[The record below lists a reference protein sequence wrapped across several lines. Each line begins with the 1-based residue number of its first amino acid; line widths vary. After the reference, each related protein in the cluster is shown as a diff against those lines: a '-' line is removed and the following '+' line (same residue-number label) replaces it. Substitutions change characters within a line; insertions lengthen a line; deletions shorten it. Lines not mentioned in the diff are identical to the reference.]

1 MKKTSLLFAFLIST
15 LFSVA
20 QQKDVV
26 DIVIGSKDHTTL
38 IAAVKASGLVETL
51 KGAGPFTIFAPTNA
65 AFDKLPAGTVEGLLN
80 PDAKDA
86 LTSVLTYHVIAGKID
101 AASVVKAIK
110 SGKGKATLT
119 TLNGATLTARLI
131 GDKVIITD
139 SKGNTSVVIAT
150 DLKGSNGIIQVID
163 TVLMP

>member
-150 DLKGSNGIIQVID
+150 DLKGSNGIIHVID

>member
-80 PDAKDA
+80 PEAKDA

-119 TLNGATLTARLI
+119 TLNGATLTARLK

-150 DLKGSNGIIQVID
+150 DLKGSNGIIHVID

>member
-119 TLNGATLTARLI
+119 TLNGATLTARLK

-150 DLKGSNGIIQVID
+150 DLKGSNGIIHVID

>member
-65 AFDKLPAGTVEGLLN
+65 AFYKLPAGTVEGLLN

-119 TLNGATLTARLI
+119 TLNGATLTARLK

-150 DLKGSNGIIQVID
+150 DLKGSNGIIHVID